1 VLGGGGVLFNVEGD
15 LAELGHR
22 LLPVLAKRVFEDLSD
37 NKLGI
42 SDQLD
47 EGLWDSLI
55 MSL

>member
-1 VLGGGGVLFNVEGD
+1 VLGGGSVLFDVEGD

-42 SDQLD
+42 SDQLN
-47 EGLWDSLI
+47 EGFWDSLI
-55 MSL
+55 ISL

>member
-1 VLGGGGVLFNVEGD
+1 VLGGGSVLSDVEGD

-22 LLPVLAKRVFEDLSD
+22 LLPVLAKREFEDLSD
-37 NKLGI
+37 NELGI